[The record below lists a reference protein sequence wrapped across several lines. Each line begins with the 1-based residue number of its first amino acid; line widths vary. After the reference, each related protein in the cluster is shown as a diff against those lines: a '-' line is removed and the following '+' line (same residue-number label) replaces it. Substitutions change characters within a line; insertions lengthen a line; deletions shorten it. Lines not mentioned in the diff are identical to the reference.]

1 MRRSAAPSAQKKQF
15 PASQKPS
22 HFSPACNFPSIQ
34 NTQPFTQAKRSTAD
48 VLNLLNSGATEDFNI
63 DEPFESTQPGLTQT
77 LQSQKPIVVAKSS
90 TESSGKLVY
99 SVCYGKKTTKKNKTY
114 SDDGFLELSHDHTTV
129 VLKDS
134 NGKFVSR
141 STKQNGMK
149 FDFGESD
156 IVR

>member
-15 PASQKPS
+15 PASQKPCN
-22 HFSPACNFPSIQ
+22 FSPACNFPSIQ

-63 DEPFESTQPGLTQT
+63 EEPVESTQPDL
-77 LQSQKPIVVAKSS
+77 LESQKPIVVAKSS
-90 TESSGKLVY
+90 TDSSGKLVY

-114 SDDGFLELSHDHTTV
+114 SDDGFLELSHDHTTI

-156 IVR
+156 TVR